1 MVNSGGQGTWREY
14 FTLPNILKE
23 FNPKLV
29 GYSLGD
35 GLGHQR
41 VTQFNTAEIGAMS
54 RDLPHMAREL
64 VKRMKNDP
72 RVDIENDWKVYYVL

>member
-1 MVNSGGQGTWREY
+1 M
-14 FTLPNILKE
+14 
-23 FNPKLV
+23 V

-41 VTQFNTAEIGAMS
+41 ITQFNTAEIGAMS

-72 RVDIENDWKVYYVL
+72 RVDIQNHWKVMLSQKHNIIKLIFCIPLNFLHIYI